1 MFYVTMMFE
10 LILRSIGKN
19 SKMLLLLLLLELP
32 VLKSILNYTVNS
44 VDELRITLG

>member
-10 LILRSIGKN
+10 LILRSIRKN

-32 VLKSILNYTVNS
+32 VLKSIILLIV
-44 VDELRITLG
+44 

>member
-19 SKMLLLLLLLELP
+19 SKMLLLLLLFELP
-32 VLKSILNYTVNS
+32 VLKSIILLIV
-44 VDELRITLG
+44 

>member
-32 VLKSILNYTVNS
+32 VLKSIILLIV
-44 VDELRITLG
+44 

>member
-1 MFYVTMMFE
+1 MFCVTMMFE

-32 VLKSILNYTVNS
+32 VLKSIILLIV
-44 VDELRITLG
+44 